1 MTMLHS
7 VIDRLRRALINHAS
21 RTMLPLLVL
30 LVAMLGPCV
39 ASPATAAELHQ
50 SGTVQI
56 KQVQIAWIGSANLGG
71 GSVQY
76 GGQSWRFTIGGLG
89 IGGFGISE
97 ITATGEVYN
106 LSDIAYFPG
115 AYLQARAGFAI
126 GNVSAGELWLQNSNG
141 VVLHLK
147 ADRVG
152 LALSLGGDAIYIR
165 MD

>member
-1 MTMLHS
+1 MSNFFTGHLG
-7 VIDRLRRALINHAS
+7 RAALAALFLSI
-21 RTMLPLLVL
+21 LVGTPFAPP
-30 LVAMLGPCV
+30 AM
-39 ASPATAAELHQ
+39 AQELKQ
-50 SGTVQI
+50 SGTI
-56 KQVQIAWIGSANLGG
+56 SIRQVQIAWIGSGNLGG
-71 GSVQY
+71 GSLQY
-76 GGQSWRFTIGGLG
+76 NGQSYRFTIGGLG

-106 LSDIAYFPG
+106 LKDLAYFPG

-126 GNVSAGELWLQNSNG
+126 GTVSAGELWLQNSNG

-147 ADRVG
+147 AQRVG